1 MKPCTR
7 AACSHCGKN
16 VGLLG
21 VTGFGVTSRRHEK
34 RCKARRAAAAAM
46 VQPAF
51 CELLPRVDF
60 SKDVQTMSAQEMG
73 DMLTLTGAELKALLE
88 QDAVT
93 RQEVLSAAFVA
104 WRPGACGGAPLKV
117 AMVVGPGDSADTIQV
132 QAETLRWGVMN
143 TVLSVDCL
151 DDGFLNKRAW
161 GEGVAMMSGFD
172 EVAAERCR
180 TMQHVARRLAAP
192 GGG

>member
-7 AACSHCGKN
+7 AACSHCGQN

-21 VTGFGVTSRRHEK
+21 ITGFGVTRRRHEK

-51 CELLPRVDF
+51 CELLPRVDLN
-60 SKDVQTMSAQEMG
+60 KNVQTMSAQEMG

-88 QDAVT
+88 QDEVT
-93 RQEVLSAAFVA
+93 RQEVLAAAVVA
-104 WRPGACGGAPLKV
+104 WRPGAYGGAPLKV

-132 QAETLRWGVMN
+132 
-143 TVLSVDCL
+143 
-151 DDGFLNKRAW
+151 
-161 GEGVAMMSGFD
+161 
-172 EVAAERCR
+172 
-180 TMQHVARRLAAP
+180 P
-192 GGG
+192 GKG

>member
-1 MKPCTR
+1 M
-7 AACSHCGKN
+7 
-16 VGLLG
+16 
-21 VTGFGVTSRRHEK
+21 TSRRHEK

-104 WRPGACGGAPLKV
+104 WRPGVCGGAPLKV

-132 QAETLRWGVMN
+132 
-143 TVLSVDCL
+143 
-151 DDGFLNKRAW
+151 
-161 GEGVAMMSGFD
+161 
-172 EVAAERCR
+172 
-180 TMQHVARRLAAP
+180 P
-192 GGG
+192 GKG